1 MIGHFLTYFIARGLP
16 GIINFLA
23 IFLYSRLLAPEQYGK
38 YAIILAAAALINAFL
53 LSWLRLGVLR
63 YYPSYN
69 EHDRKR
75 FLSTVL
81 VAFGAY
87 SAVSGLLVFAASLFG
102 VFDSG
107 YSTIW
112 LLGLCLLWVSG
123 FFEINLEIFRA
134 DLSPKSYGLFYASK
148 AVLTL
153 TVSLAII
160 WFFHLGA
167 GALVAGSIA
176 ASLIPL
182 AVVMPKVWRGLDI
195 RLFDWT
201 ILRQLLVYG
210 LPLTLTQTM
219 AFIIDSSDR
228 LLLGWLSGTA
238 AAGLYAV
245 TYDFAQQT
253 IILMMTIVNLAAYP
267 LIIHAMEKGRMA
279 EVKNRMEQNIVYL
292 LAIALPAAGGMAI
305 LSGNLSGIFFGEA
318 YREAASLVIPW
329 IAIVSLVQ
337 GFKVFYLDLAFQ
349 LSKQTSKQIVSVLSG
364 SLLNI
369 VLNVWWI
376 PIYGIKGALAAT
388 AAAYAV
394 SSLMSWQL
402 GKAHFS
408 LPFPKREVLK
418 VGASTGIMLAALYP
432 VHTVIGPVA
441 LMLQVLLGLLVYGS
455 CIWLFNVLDVR
466 SAVNIGWFKLKVKG

>member
-1 MIGHFLTYFIARGLP
+1 MIGHFLTYFIARGMP
-16 GIINFLA
+16 GVMNFLA
-23 IFLYSRLLAPEQYGK
+23 IYLYSRLLTPEQYGK
-38 YAIILAAAALINAFL
+38 YAIILAVAALINSLL

-63 YYPSYN
+63 YYPSYS
-69 EHDRKR
+69 EHERKR
-75 FLSTVL
+75 FLSTVM
-81 VAFGAY
+81 VAFAAY

-134 DLSPKSYGLFYASK
+134 DLSPKSYGWFYVSK

-153 TVSLAII
+153 TVSLATI

-167 GALVAGSIA
+167 EALVVGSIA

-195 RLFDWT
+195 RLFDWKM
-201 ILRQLLVYG
+201 LRELLTYG

-279 EVKNRMEQNIVYL
+279 EVKSRMEQNIVYL
-292 LAIALPAAGGMAI
+292 LAIALPAAGGMTM
-305 LSGNLSGIFFGEA
+305 LSGNLSGLFFGEA

-349 LSKQTSKQIVSVLSG
+349 LSKQTSKQILSVFTG

-376 PIYGIKGALAAT
+376 PVYGLKGALAAT

-394 SSLMSWQL
+394 SSFMSWQL

-408 LPFPKREVLK
+408 LPFPRKEVFK
-418 VGASTGIMLAALYP
+418 VVSSTGIMLAALYP
-432 VHTVIGPVA
+432 VHHIHGTA
-441 LMLQVLLGLLVYGS
+441 AFLLQVAFGAAVYAAS
-455 CIWLFNVLDVR
+455 MWVFNIQGVR
-466 SAVNIGWFKLKVKG
+466 SAITIDRLKLKVKG

>member
-1 MIGHFLTYFIARGLP
+1 MIGHFLTYFIARGMP
-16 GIINFLA
+16 GVMNFLA
-23 IFLYSRLLAPEQYGK
+23 IYLYSRLLTPEQYGK
-38 YAIILAAAALINAFL
+38 YAIILAVAALINSLL

-63 YYPSYN
+63 YYPSYS
-69 EHDRKR
+69 EHERKR
-75 FLSTVL
+75 FLSTVM
-81 VAFGAY
+81 VAFAAY

-134 DLSPKSYGLFYASK
+134 DLSPKSYGWFYVSK

-153 TVSLAII
+153 TVSLATI

-167 GALVAGSIA
+167 EALVVGSIA

-195 RLFDWT
+195 RLFDWKM
-201 ILRQLLVYG
+201 LRELLTYG

-279 EVKNRMEQNIVYL
+279 EVKSRMEQNIVYL
-292 LAIALPAAGGMAI
+292 LAIALPAAGGMTM
-305 LSGNLSGIFFGEA
+305 LSGNLSGLFFGEA

-349 LSKQTSKQIVSVLSG
+349 LSKQTSKQILSVFTG

-376 PIYGIKGALAAT
+376 PVYGLKGALAAT

-394 SSLMSWQL
+394 SSFMSWQL

-408 LPFPKREVLK
+408 LPFPRKEVFK
-418 VGASTGIMLAALYP
+418 VVSSTGIMLAALYP
-432 VHTVIGPVA
+432 VHHIQGVA
-441 LMLQVLLGLLVYGS
+441 AFLLQVAFGAAVYAAS
-455 CIWLFNVLDVR
+455 MWVFNIQGVR
-466 SAVNIGWFKLKVKG
+466 SAITIDRLKLKVKG

>member
-1 MIGHFLTYFIARGLP
+1 MISHFLTYFIARGMP
-16 GIINFLA
+16 GVMNFLA
-23 IFLYSRLLAPEQYGK
+23 IYLYSRLLTPEQYGK
-38 YAIILAAAALINAFL
+38 YAIILAVAALINSLL

-63 YYPSYN
+63 YYPSYS
-69 EHDRKR
+69 EHERKR
-75 FLSTVL
+75 FLSTVM
-81 VAFGAY
+81 VAFAAY

-134 DLSPKSYGLFYASK
+134 DLSPKSYGWFYVSK

-153 TVSLAII
+153 TVSLATI

-167 GALVAGSIA
+167 EALVVGSIA

-182 AVVMPKVWRGLDI
+182 AVVMPKVWGGLDI
-195 RLFDWT
+195 RLFDWKM
-201 ILRQLLVYG
+201 LRELLTYG

-279 EVKNRMEQNIVYL
+279 EVKSRMEQNIVYL
-292 LAIALPAAGGMAI
+292 LAIALPAAGGMTM
-305 LSGNLSGIFFGEA
+305 LSGNLSGLFFGEA

-349 LSKQTSKQIVSVLSG
+349 LSKQTSKQILSVFTG

-376 PIYGIKGALAAT
+376 PVYGLKGALAAT

-394 SSLMSWQL
+394 SSFMSWQL

-408 LPFPKREVLK
+408 LPFPRKEVLK
-418 VGASTGIMLAALYP
+418 VAASTGIMLAALYP
-432 VHTVIGPVA
+432 VHHIQGVA
-441 LMLQVLLGLLVYGS
+441 AFLLQVAFGAAVYAAS
-455 CIWLFNVLDVR
+455 MWVFNIQGVR
-466 SAVNIGWFKLKVKG
+466 SAITIDRLKLKVKG